1 MFFKKNILMNQKS
14 RQLFKN
20 NIEKDFY
27 EWLNNSNFCYNCW
40 SNLEFVPIFDE
51 FKEINYIGRYFNFF
65 DQSCQDIKEKYND
78 KLIKL
83 DKEDKFYAIELNS
96 LNAEGLSSLK
106 AAENVDKRKKKT
118 KEI

>member
-1 MFFKKNILMNQKS
+1 MFQYLTNLKKLIT
-14 RQLFKN
+14 
-20 NIEKDFY
+20 
-27 EWLNNSNFCYNCW
+27 
-40 SNLEFVPIFDE
+40 LEDISTFLIRVAKFVTGDLI
-51 FKEINYIGRYFNFF
+51 R
-65 DQSCQDIKEKYND
+65 QDIEEKYND

-106 AAENVDKRKKKT
+106 AAENLDKRKKKT